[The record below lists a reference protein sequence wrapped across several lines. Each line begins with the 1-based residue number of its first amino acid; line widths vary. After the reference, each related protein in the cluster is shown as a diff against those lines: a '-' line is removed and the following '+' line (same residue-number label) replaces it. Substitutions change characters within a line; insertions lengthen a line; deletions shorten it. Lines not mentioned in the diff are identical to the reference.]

1 MPSLV
6 GSKLKLEIKKLE
18 VGEIAPDFRLTNEN
32 LDDVSLKDFADKKYK
47 IISTFPSINTSV
59 CNKQT
64 KTFNEEFSNNKDI
77 VILNVSCDLPFA
89 FKDWCASNNLENVIG
104 LSDYKNHNFGKN
116 YGINI
121 VDFDLLY
128 RSVFILDENNKIIY
142 IQFAKVISDELDF
155 NEIRNFVNSL
165 K

>member
-6 GSKLKLEIKKLE
+6 ESKLKLELKKLE
-18 VGEIAPDFRLTNEN
+18 VGQIAPDFKLTNIN
-32 LDDVSLKDFADKKYK
+32 LDDVSLKDFSDKKYK
-47 IISTFPSINTSV
+47 IISAFPSINTKV
-59 CNKQT
+59 CDMQT
-64 KTFNEEFSNNKDI
+64 RKFNEEFSKNKDF

-89 FKDWCASNNLENVIG
+89 FKDWCAANNLENVIG
-104 LSDYKNHNFGKN
+104 LSDYKDHNFGKS

-121 VDFDLLY
+121 VDFNLLY

-142 IQFAKVISDELDF
+142 IQFAKVISSELNF
-155 NEIRNFVNSL
+155 EEIRNFINSL

>member
-6 GSKLKLEIKKLE
+6 GTKLKLEMKKLE
-18 VGEIAPDFRLTNEN
+18 VGQIAPDFKLTNIN
-32 LDDVSLKDFADKKYK
+32 LDDVSLKDFSDKKYK

-59 CNKQT
+59 CNMQT
-64 KTFNEEFSNNKDI
+64 KKFNEEFSKNENL

-89 FKDWCASNNLENVIG
+89 FKDWCAANNLENVIG
-104 LSDYKNHNFGKN
+104 LSDYKNHNFGKS
-116 YGINI
+116 YGVNI

-142 IQFAKVISDELDF
+142 IQFAKVISDELNFD
-155 NEIRNFVNSL
+155 EIKNFIKNL